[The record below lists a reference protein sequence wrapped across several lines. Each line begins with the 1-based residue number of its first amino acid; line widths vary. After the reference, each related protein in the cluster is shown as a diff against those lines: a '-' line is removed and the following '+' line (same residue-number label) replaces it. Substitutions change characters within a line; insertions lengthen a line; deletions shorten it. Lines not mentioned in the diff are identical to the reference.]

1 MTLKGV
7 LAFTMIAMVGLGVH
21 LPNLGPAASGGLSL
35 SWPAW
40 DRRRNHAAWD
50 TYHPIGSEP
59 GAFAEFAIVFLR
71 AAPQQEAAMPAY
83 T

>member
-1 MTLKGV
+1 
-7 LAFTMIAMVGLGVH
+7 
-21 LPNLGPAASGGLSL
+21 L